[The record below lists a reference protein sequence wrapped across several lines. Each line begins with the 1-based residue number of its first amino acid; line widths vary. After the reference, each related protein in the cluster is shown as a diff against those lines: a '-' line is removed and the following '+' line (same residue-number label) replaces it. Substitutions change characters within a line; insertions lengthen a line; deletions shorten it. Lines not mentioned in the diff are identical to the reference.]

1 MGMKARRF
9 GDRDKWRL
17 RKRKQTPGGLA
28 TTRFS
33 RQNLY
38 KKAASSLHPHFIW
51 QVTNVVKQME
61 RRRRRGEGDLKSE
74 AKQSR
79 GKAAVLN
86 CKETSTV
93 QQI

>member
-28 TTRFS
+28 TTRLS

-51 QVTNVVKQME
+51 QVTNVVKQSPN
-61 RRRRRGEGDLKSE
+61 GKSQE
-74 AKQSR
+74 EEK
-79 GKAAVLN
+79 G
-86 CKETSTV
+86 T
-93 QQI
+93 